1 MRLLTYSGYSTA
13 VAVARAPGNR
23 MAQASR
29 RDRAWPRAPRRCSC
43 QLRCETRNSRK
54 NLRRR
59 RLRQSSDRNRRMAQ
73 TLCKCHWGPP
83 QRTEQHQRRHSDHR
97 VAGPVGSCG
106 VRTMD
111 QPPHRPLKD
120 RHILVVEDDPV
131 IAMDLQGVLET
142 AGATVVG
149 PAHNAS
155 EALTLVERW
164 RISAA
169 VLDYRLRAGDT
180 LALARMLAERGIPF
194 LFQTSDPASVL
205 HEHPDATILPK
216 PFRPGQLTSAVEA
229 LLAAP

>member
-1 MRLLTYSGYSTA
+1 
-13 VAVARAPGNR
+13 
-23 MAQASR
+23 
-29 RDRAWPRAPRRCSC
+29 
-43 QLRCETRNSRK
+43 
-54 NLRRR
+54 
-59 RLRQSSDRNRRMAQ
+59 
-73 TLCKCHWGPP
+73 
-83 QRTEQHQRRHSDHR
+83 
-97 VAGPVGSCG
+97 
-106 VRTMD
+106 MD